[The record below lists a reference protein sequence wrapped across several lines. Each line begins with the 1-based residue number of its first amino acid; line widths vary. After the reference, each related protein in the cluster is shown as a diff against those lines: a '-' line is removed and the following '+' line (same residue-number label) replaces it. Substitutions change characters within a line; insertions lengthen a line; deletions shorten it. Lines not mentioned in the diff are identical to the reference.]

1 MKDIAPDKLLK
12 SAEERH
18 VWQYEHELAEDESE
32 VTIKV
37 ADGTQIV
44 DGDGKLHAAG
54 ERLSLPATEARNHIV
69 SGRAEEVPKGRKP
82 A

>member
-1 MKDIAPDKLLK
+1 MNINNDPAKLLK

-18 VWQYEHELAEDESE
+18 VWQYEHEVFEVEED

-44 DGDGKLHAAG
+44 GPDGKLHAEG
-54 ERLSLPATEARNHIV
+54 QSLKVPGATARQHIAA
-69 SGRAEEVPKGRKP
+69 GRAQAGRKV

>member
-1 MKDIAPDKLLK
+1 MKDIVYPPEKA
-12 SAEERH
+12 AEEH
-18 VWQYEHELAEDESE
+18 VWQYESEVLEDESE

-44 DGDGKLHAAG
+44 GPDGKLYAAG
-54 ERLSLPATEARNHIV
+54 QTLKVPGATARQHIAA
-69 SGRAEEVPKGRKP
+69 GRAQASRK

>member
-1 MKDIAPDKLLK
+1 MNINNDPEKLLK

-18 VWQYEHELAEDESE
+18 VWQYESEVVEDEE
-32 VTIKV
+32 DVTIRV

-44 DGDGKLHAAG
+44 GDDGKLYAAG
-54 ERLSLPATEARNHIV
+54 QTLKVPGATARQHIAA
-69 SGRAEEVPKGRKP
+69 GRAQAGRKP